1 MSHFPNNN
9 NPPMCGGG
17 GNDDNNTNDAHVNN
31 ANVSKKRHKADK
43 EKNRY
48 PSFSNSQEF
57 LSAIEGDDGNNSY
70 IIAHTNL
77 KFEDIP
83 SVTGVQIVRQFF
95 PPRKNP
101 SPSHFWTNKLWDG
114 EDEIMELIIHCLDE
128 DNILFCLP
136 DTIAVFSV
144 TGTPADSNLSFDIYC
159 CPNEDDGKFMIEFR
173 RTKGDAFIM
182 SRIFRKIKRCLV
194 EADQLEEDD
203 YEDPEEGAGNAGAG
217 GGAGAQNNNNHEFNF
232 DDLIN

>member
-17 GNDDNNTNDAHVNN
+17 GNDDNNTNDEHVND
-31 ANVSKKRHKADK
+31 ANVSKKRRKTDNDEENMH
-43 EKNRY
+43 
-48 PSFSNSQEF
+48 PSFSNPQEF
-57 LSAIEGDDGNNSY
+57 LSAIQGDGGNNSY

-83 SVTGVQIVRQFF
+83 SVTGVQIVRQFY

-101 SPSHFWTNKLWDG
+101 SPSHFLTNKSW
-114 EDEIMELIIHCLDE
+114 DEIMETISACFGELFIP
-128 DNILFCLP
+128 FCLP
-136 DTIAVFSV
+136 ETIAVFSV
-144 TGTPADSNLSFDIYC
+144 TGTPADSNLTFDIYC
-159 CPNEDDGKFMIEFR
+159 CPKDDGEFVIEFR
-173 RTKGDAFIM
+173 KIRGDAFIM
-182 SRIFRKIKRCLV
+182 SRIFKKIKRRIV
-194 EADQLEEDD
+194 PADQLEEDD
-203 YEDPEEGAGNAGAG
+203 YEDPEEGANNAGAG